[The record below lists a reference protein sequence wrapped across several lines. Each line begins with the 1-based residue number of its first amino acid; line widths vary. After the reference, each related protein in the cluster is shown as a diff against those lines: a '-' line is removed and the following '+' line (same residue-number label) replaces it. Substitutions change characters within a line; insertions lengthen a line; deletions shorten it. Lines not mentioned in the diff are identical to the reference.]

1 MMGKA
6 VRITLTVEAFNLFT
20 KDEPNTS
27 RNGEVLTLSDNN
39 NGCAPGGRIENFQS
53 DVYIGQEVIWDATC
67 KYPKDDDHEYLVK
80 IERISR
86 KLDFFEE
93 GFTGTDGIARKRLND
108 NKRLEGQIYEYAIK
122 FSVHNPEGICKYF
135 EIDPK
140 MKANT

>member
-6 VRITLTVEAFNLFT
+6 VKITLTVEAYNLF
-20 KDEPNTS
+20 K
-27 RNGEVLTLSDNN
+27 NGKPKEIMNGGVLTLSDNN
-39 NGCAPGGRIENFQS
+39 FGCAPGGRIENFQS

-67 KYPKDDDHEYLVK
+67 KDPKDDDHEYLVN

-93 GFTGTDGIARKRLND
+93 GFKGKDGIVRKRLSENL
-108 NKRLEGQIYEYAIK
+108 RLKGRIYEYAIN
-122 FSVHNPEGICKYF
+122 FSVRDPKGECKYF

>member
-6 VRITLTVEAFNLFT
+6 VKITLTVEAYSLF
-20 KDEPNTS
+20 KNGKPNDIM
-27 RNGEVLTLSDNN
+27 NGGVLTLSDTN

-93 GFTGTDGIARKRLND
+93 GFTATDGIARKRLSSNA
-108 NKRLEGQIYEYAIK
+108 RLDGQIYEYAIN
-122 FSVHNPEGICKYF
+122 FSVRDPKGECKYF

>member
-1 MMGKA
+1 MGTA
-6 VRITLTVEAFNLFT
+6 VKITLTVEAYSLFT
-20 KDEPNTS
+20 NENPNVTM
-27 RNGEVLTLSDNN
+27 NGGILTLSDTN

-93 GFTGTDGIARKRLND
+93 GFTAKDGIVRKRLSSNA
-108 NKRLEGQIYEYAIK
+108 RLVGQIYEYAIN
-122 FSVHNPEGICKYF
+122 FSVRDPKGECKYF